1 MIQIDRTAGGWVL
14 RWNDIQICPII
25 TDVTELISLHQ
36 QLTLLLIALDIQRQA
51 NLQGNTKTD

>member
-1 MIQIDRTAGGWVL
+1 MLQLEPARGGWVL
-14 RWNDIQICPII
+14 RWNEIQICPII